1 MWASA
6 VRSAMFVPSRAAS
19 LAPRASLFATPPS
32 IAQRVRFSSTN
43 VAEEAEEQPHPT
55 SAGPLPIRY
64 PYFVSRVGV
73 NGMNLPVY
81 TDIRN
86 ARSRYLTNIRKVEG
100 DATVRFL
107 LLTQA
112 LCRDLFEDFGW
123 GDPFNKLNPN
133 AELLVRTTQQ
143 AGSKM
148 IVIRGNWSRDVKAW
162 LEERGF

>member
-1 MWASA
+1 MWVSA
-6 VRSAMFVPSRAAS
+6 VRSAMFVPSRAAF
-19 LAPRASLFATPPS
+19 LAPRASLFTTPPS

-43 VAEEAEEQPHPT
+43 VPEEAEEQPHPT

-100 DATVRFL
+100 DVT
-107 LLTQA
+107 A

>member
-1 MWASA
+1 MWVSA

-19 LAPRASLFATPPS
+19 LAPRASLFATSPS
-32 IAQRVRFSSTN
+32 LAHRVRFSSTN

-100 DATVRFL
+100 DVTVRFFF
-107 LLTQA
+107 TDPGA
-112 LCRDLFEDFGW
+112 LPR
-123 GDPFNKLNPN
+123 
-133 AELLVRTTQQ
+133 LV
-143 AGSKM
+143 
-148 IVIRGNWSRDVKAW
+148 
-162 LEERGF
+162 

>member
-1 MWASA
+1 MLLIQPRRCLRWRRVHHVTPHEDPIHLFDMWASA
-6 VRSAMFVPSRAAS
+6 VRSAMFVPGRAAS
-19 LAPRASLFATPPS
+19 LAPRASLFSSAPP

-43 VAEEAEEQPHPT
+43 VANEAEEEPRPT

-100 DATVRFL
+100 DATVRFFF
-107 LLTQA
+107 TDPGA
-112 LCRDLFEDFGW
+112 LPR
-123 GDPFNKLNPN
+123 
-133 AELLVRTTQQ
+133 LV
-143 AGSKM
+143 
-148 IVIRGNWSRDVKAW
+148 
-162 LEERGF
+162 